1 MTEQHLPELELSL
14 RQLCRDPG
22 QTDALAALVAAVR
35 PSDRQPPQHATV
47 NLQALSF
54 LLEHHPDY
62 RQALRQ
68 ALCTLLA
75 ETRQIPLYTEAGILA
90 NDGFGTTLIRRLG
103 ERALPMPYNP
113 DSLRDRFGRL
123 FNHKHDYIWLDSVPD
138 ATWHSLWKALAWN
151 EAPNHDSARNTR
163 LQLLESVQVLAA
175 RITAIGLE
183 PELVRVCP
191 EVERFASPFMHLNA
205 EVQRYVDVCH
215 QALVDGAAP
224 AEDEKQILVL
234 LEQCEAILGKVRKNA
249 ARYGISVSLTYHGLR
264 LGQSIARLRALLELL
279 SPEHNPAQRPELF
292 KLIVDFAQAENRKYS
307 LRDLFKSNTELLALQ
322 VTEHA
327 GRHGEHYIAEDR
339 RDWAK
344 MGKAAMG
351 AGLIVGFMALIKLM
365 LARGHLPLLLEGI
378 AFGLNYAIGFI
389 IVQIL
394 HFTIATKQPAMT
406 AARLA
411 AALHEKNGRK
421 KQLDDLADLI
431 VKVARTQ
438 FIAIVGN
445 VLLAIPTAALIALG
459 WHYLF
464 GAPVVDAAKA
474 QKLLHEID
482 PIHSLA
488 LPHAA
493 IAGVF
498 LFLSGLI
505 AGYYDN
511 KAIYRRIPERIAS
524 HALLRRALGENR
536 AWKLGHYV
544 EHNLGALAGNFYF
557 GMFLGLTGTVGTMLG
572 LPLDIRHI
580 TFSSANLA
588 FASVA
593 LDFQAPLSAV
603 LLGTAGVA
611 LIGLV
616 NLGVSFALA
625 LWVALRSRKL
635 SASMLLPLL
644 PILARRFLRQPQSF
658 FVPPRPAAVEAGGA
672 PLPSPGEPAPEVAK
686 TPD

>member
-1 MTEQHLPELELSL
+1 MTEHTVPDLESSL
-14 RQLCRDPG
+14 RRLCETPG
-22 QTDALAALVAAVR
+22 QTDALAALIAALR
-35 PSDRQPPQHATV
+35 PGDRQPHQQATV

-54 LLEHHPDY
+54 LLEHHPEF
-62 RQALRQ
+62 REALRQ

-75 ETRQIPLYTEAGILA
+75 ESRQIPLYTDAGILA
-90 NDGFGTTLIRRLG
+90 NDGFGTTLLHRLG

-113 DSLRDRFGRL
+113 DSLRDRFGLL
-123 FNHKHDYIWLDSVPD
+123 FSDKQDYLWLEAVPD
-138 ATWHSLWKALAWN
+138 ATWHALWRAMAWQ
-151 EAPNHDSARNTR
+151 EAPRQDSARQTR
-163 LQLLESVQVLAA
+163 LQLLESVQVLSA

-191 EVERFASPFMHLNA
+191 EVERFASPFMHLSA
-205 EVQRYVDVCH
+205 EVQRYADGYR
-215 QALVDGAAP
+215 QALIDGVEP
-224 AEDEKQILVL
+224 PEDEKQVLVL
-234 LEQCEAILGKVRKNA
+234 VEQCEAILGKVRKNA
-249 ARYGISVSLTYHGLR
+249 ARYGISVNLTYHGLR
-264 LGQSIARLRALLELL
+264 LAQSIARLRALLELL
-279 SPEHNPAQRPELF
+279 SPEHDPAERPQLF
-292 KLIVDFAQAENRKYS
+292 RLLVDFARAENRKYS

-339 RDWAK
+339 REWSK
-344 MGKAAMG
+344 MGKSAMG
-351 AGLIVGFMALIKLM
+351 AGFIVGFMALIKLM
-365 LARGHLPLLLEGI
+365 LARGHLPLLWEGI

-394 HFTIATKQPAMT
+394 HYTIATKQPAMT

-411 AALHEKNGRK
+411 AVLQAQYGRK
-421 KQLDDLADLI
+421 QQLEELAELI
-431 VKVARTQ
+431 VKVVRTQ
-438 FIAIVGN
+438 FVAIMGN
-445 VLLAIPTAALIALG
+445 VLLAIPTAALIALAWG
-459 WHYLF
+459 ALF

-474 QKLLHEID
+474 HKLLHEID

-511 KAIYRRIPERIAS
+511 KAIYRRIPERIS
-524 HALLRRALGENR
+524 GHRLLKRVLGENR
-536 AWKLGHYV
+536 AWRLGNYI

-557 GMFLGLTGTVGTMLG
+557 GMFLGLTGTVGTILG

-593 LDFQAPLSAV
+593 LDFQVPLSVV
-603 LLGTAGVA
+603 LLGCAGVA
-611 LIGLV
+611 LIGVV
-616 NLGVSFALA
+616 NLGVSFFLA

-635 SASMLLPLL
+635 SGSLLLPLI
-644 PILARRFLRQPQSF
+644 PMLAKRFLRRPLGF
-658 FVPPRPAAVEAGGA
+658 FLPPP
-672 PLPSPGEPAPEVAK
+672 PEPATAGDAPPADE
-686 TPD
+686 TRS

>member
-1 MTEQHLPELELSL
+1 MTEHTVPDLESSL
-14 RQLCRDPG
+14 RRLCETPG
-22 QTDALAALVAAVR
+22 QTDVLAALIAALR
-35 PSDRQPPQHATV
+35 PGDRQPHQQATV

-54 LLEHHPDY
+54 LLEHHPEF
-62 RQALRQ
+62 REALRQ

-75 ETRQIPLYTEAGILA
+75 ESRQIPLYTDAGILA
-90 NDGFGTTLIRRLG
+90 NDGFGTTLLHRLG

-113 DSLRDRFGRL
+113 DSLRDRFGLL
-123 FNHKHDYIWLDSVPD
+123 FSDKQDYLWLEAVPD
-138 ATWHSLWKALAWN
+138 ATWHALWRAMAWQ
-151 EAPNHDSARNTR
+151 EAPRQDSARQTR
-163 LQLLESVQVLAA
+163 LQLLESVQVLSA

-191 EVERFASPFMHLNA
+191 EVERFASPFMHLSA
-205 EVQRYVDVCH
+205 EVQRYADGYR
-215 QALVDGAAP
+215 QALIDGVEP
-224 AEDEKQILVL
+224 PEDEKQVLVL
-234 LEQCEAILGKVRKNA
+234 VEQCEAILGKVRKNA
-249 ARYGISVSLTYHGLR
+249 ARYGISVNLTYHGLR
-264 LGQSIARLRALLELL
+264 LAQSIARLRALLELL
-279 SPEHNPAQRPELF
+279 SPEHDPAERPQLF
-292 KLIVDFAQAENRKYS
+292 RLLVDFARAENRKYS

-339 RDWAK
+339 REWSK

-351 AGLIVGFMALIKLM
+351 AGFIVGFMALIKLM
-365 LARGHLPLLLEGI
+365 LARGHLPLLWEGI

-394 HFTIATKQPAMT
+394 HYTIATKQPAMT

-411 AALHEKNGRK
+411 AVLQAQYGRK
-421 KQLDDLADLI
+421 QQLEELAELI
-431 VKVARTQ
+431 VKVVRTQ
-438 FIAIVGN
+438 FVAIMGN
-445 VLLAIPTAALIALG
+445 VLLAIPTAALIALAWG
-459 WHYLF
+459 ALF

-474 QKLLHEID
+474 HKLLHEID

-511 KAIYRRIPERIAS
+511 KAIYRRIPERIS
-524 HALLRRALGENR
+524 GHRLLKRVLGENR
-536 AWKLGHYV
+536 AWRLGNYI

-557 GMFLGLTGTVGTMLG
+557 GMFLGLTGTVGTILG

-593 LDFQAPLSAV
+593 LDFQVPLSVV
-603 LLGTAGVA
+603 LLGCAGVA
-611 LIGLV
+611 LIGVV
-616 NLGVSFALA
+616 NLGVSFFLA

-635 SASMLLPLL
+635 SGSLLLPLI
-644 PILARRFLRQPQSF
+644 PMLAKRFLRRPLGF
-658 FVPPRPAAVEAGGA
+658 FLPPP
-672 PLPSPGEPAPEVAK
+672 PEPATAVDAPPADE
-686 TPD
+686 TRN

>member
-1 MTEQHLPELELSL
+1 MCET
-14 RQLCRDPG
+14 PG
-22 QTDALAALVAAVR
+22 QTDALAALIAALR
-35 PSDRQPPQHATV
+35 PGDRQPHQQATV

-54 LLEHHPDY
+54 LLEHHPEF
-62 RQALRQ
+62 REALRQ

-75 ETRQIPLYTEAGILA
+75 ESRQIPLYTDAGILA
-90 NDGFGTTLIRRLG
+90 NDGFGTTLLHRLG

-113 DSLRDRFGRL
+113 DSLRDRFGLL
-123 FNHKHDYIWLDSVPD
+123 FSDKQDYLWLEAVPD
-138 ATWHSLWKALAWN
+138 ATWHALWRAMAWQ
-151 EAPNHDSARNTR
+151 EAPRQDSARQTR
-163 LQLLESVQVLAA
+163 LQLLESVQVLSA

-191 EVERFASPFMHLNA
+191 EVERFASPFMHLSA
-205 EVQRYVDVCH
+205 EVQRYADGYR
-215 QALVDGAAP
+215 QALIDGVEP
-224 AEDEKQILVL
+224 PEDEKQVLVL
-234 LEQCEAILGKVRKNA
+234 VEQCEAILGKVRKNA
-249 ARYGISVSLTYHGLR
+249 ARYGISVNLTYHGLR
-264 LGQSIARLRALLELL
+264 LAQSIARLRALLELL
-279 SPEHNPAQRPELF
+279 SPEHDPAERPQLF
-292 KLIVDFAQAENRKYS
+292 RLLVDFARAENRKYS

-339 RDWAK
+339 REWSK

-351 AGLIVGFMALIKLM
+351 AGFIVGFMALIKLM
-365 LARGHLPLLLEGI
+365 LARGHLPLLWEGI

-394 HFTIATKQPAMT
+394 HYTIATKQPAMT

-411 AALHEKNGRK
+411 AVLQAQYGRK
-421 KQLDDLADLI
+421 QQLEELAELI
-431 VKVARTQ
+431 VKVVRTQ
-438 FIAIVGN
+438 FVAIMGN
-445 VLLAIPTAALIALG
+445 VLLAIPTAALIALAWG
-459 WHYLF
+459 ALF

-474 QKLLHEID
+474 HKLLHEID

-511 KAIYRRIPERIAS
+511 KAIYRRIPERIS
-524 HALLRRALGENR
+524 GHRLLKRVLGENR
-536 AWKLGHYV
+536 AWRLGNYI

-557 GMFLGLTGTVGTMLG
+557 GMFLGLTGTVGTILG

-593 LDFQAPLSAV
+593 LDFQVPLSVV
-603 LLGTAGVA
+603 LLGCAGVG
-611 LIGLV
+611 LIGVV
-616 NLGVSFALA
+616 NLGVSFFLA

-635 SASMLLPLL
+635 SGSLLLPLI
-644 PILARRFLRQPQSF
+644 PMLAKRFLRRPLGF
-658 FVPPRPAAVEAGGA
+658 FLPPP
-672 PLPSPGEPAPEVAK
+672 PEPATAGDAPPADE
-686 TPD
+686 TRS

>member
-1 MTEQHLPELELSL
+1 MTEHIAPDLESAL
-14 RQLCRDPG
+14 RRLCREPG
-22 QTDALAALVAAVR
+22 QTEALAGLIAALR
-35 PSDRQPPQHATV
+35 PDKRQAPQQATIS
-47 NLQALSF
+47 LQALSF
-54 LLEHHPDY
+54 LLEHHADY

-68 ALCTLLA
+68 SLSTLLA
-75 ETRQIPLYTEAGILA
+75 ESRQIPLYTEAGILA
-90 NDGFGTTLIRRLG
+90 NDGFGSTLLHRLG
-103 ERALPMPYNP
+103 ERMLPMPYNP
-113 DSLRDRFGRL
+113 DSLRDRFGLL
-123 FNHKHDYIWLDSVPD
+123 FNRQDDYQWLGAVPD
-138 ATWHSLWKALAWN
+138 ATWHALWRAMAWH
-151 EAPNHDSARNTR
+151 ETPRQDSERQTR
-163 LQLLESVQVLAA
+163 LQLLESVQVLSA

-205 EVQRYVDVCH
+205 EVQRYVDSYR
-215 QALVDGAAP
+215 QALVDGVP
-224 AEDEKQILVL
+224 PPEDEKQVLVL
-234 LEQCEAILGKVRKNA
+234 LEQCEAILGRVRKNA
-249 ARYGISVSLTYHGLR
+249 ARYGISVNLTYHSLR
-264 LGQSIARLRALLELL
+264 LAQSIARLRALLELL
-279 SPEHNPAQRPELF
+279 SPEHDPAQRPQLF
-292 KLIVDFAQAENRKYS
+292 RLLVDFARAENRKYS
-307 LRDLFKSNTELLALQ
+307 VRDLFKSNTELLALQ

-339 RDWAK
+339 RDWSK

-351 AGLIVGFMALIKLM
+351 AGFIVGFMALIKLM
-365 LARGHLPLLLEGI
+365 LARGHLPLLWEGI
-378 AFGLNYAIGFI
+378 GFGLNYAIGFI

-411 AALHEKNGRK
+411 AVLHEQHGRK
-421 KQLDDLADLI
+421 KQLEQLAELI
-431 VKVARTQ
+431 VKVVRTQ
-438 FIAIVGN
+438 FVAIMGN

-459 WHYLF
+459 WNALF

-493 IAGVF
+493 IAGIF

-511 KAIYRRIPERIAS
+511 KAIYRRIPERIAG
-524 HALLRRALGENR
+524 HRLLRKVLGENR
-536 AWKLGHYV
+536 AWRLGHYI

-557 GMFLGLTGTVGTMLG
+557 GMFLGLTGTVGTILG

-588 FASVA
+588 FATVA
-593 LDFQAPLSAV
+593 LDFQVPLTVV
-603 LLGTAGVA
+603 LLGIAGVA
-611 LIGLV
+611 LIGVV
-616 NLGVSFALA
+616 NLAVSFFLA

-635 SASMLLPLL
+635 SGSLLLPLI
-644 PILARRFLRQPQSF
+644 PMLAKSFLRQPLRF
-658 FVPPRPAAVEAGGA
+658 FIPPASTAPAAEAETA
-672 PLPSPGEPAPEVAK
+672 PADTTK
-686 TPD
+686 N

>member
-1 MTEQHLPELELSL
+1 MESSL
-14 RQLCRDPG
+14 RRLCETPG
-22 QTDALAALVAAVR
+22 QTDALAALIAALR
-35 PSDRQPPQHATV
+35 PGDRQPHQQATV

-54 LLEHHPDY
+54 LLEHHPEF
-62 RQALRQ
+62 REALRQ

-75 ETRQIPLYTEAGILA
+75 ESRQIPLYTDAGILA
-90 NDGFGTTLIRRLG
+90 NDGFGTTLLHRLG

-113 DSLRDRFGRL
+113 DSLRDRFGLL
-123 FNHKHDYIWLDSVPD
+123 FSDKQDYLWLEAVPD
-138 ATWHSLWKALAWN
+138 ATWHALWRAMAWQ
-151 EAPNHDSARNTR
+151 EAPRQDSARQTR
-163 LQLLESVQVLAA
+163 LQLLESVQVLSA

-191 EVERFASPFMHLNA
+191 EVERFASPFMHLSA
-205 EVQRYVDVCH
+205 EVQRYADGYR
-215 QALVDGAAP
+215 QALIDGVEP
-224 AEDEKQILVL
+224 PEDEKQVLVL
-234 LEQCEAILGKVRKNA
+234 VEQCEAILGKVRKNA
-249 ARYGISVSLTYHGLR
+249 ARYGISVNLTYHGLR
-264 LGQSIARLRALLELL
+264 LAQSIARLRALLELL
-279 SPEHNPAQRPELF
+279 SPEHDPAERPQLF
-292 KLIVDFAQAENRKYS
+292 RLLVDFARAENRKYS

-339 RDWAK
+339 REWSK

-351 AGLIVGFMALIKLM
+351 AGFIVGFMALIKLM
-365 LARGHLPLLLEGI
+365 LARGHLPLLWEGI

-394 HFTIATKQPAMT
+394 HYTIATKQPAMT

-411 AALHEKNGRK
+411 AVLQAQYGRK
-421 KQLDDLADLI
+421 RQLEELAELI
-431 VKVARTQ
+431 VKVVRTQ
-438 FIAIVGN
+438 FVAIMGN
-445 VLLAIPTAALIALG
+445 VLLAIPTAALIALAWG
-459 WHYLF
+459 ALF

-474 QKLLHEID
+474 HKLLHEID

-511 KAIYRRIPERIAS
+511 KAIYRRIPERIS
-524 HALLRRALGENR
+524 GHRLLKRVLGENR
-536 AWKLGHYV
+536 AWRLGNYI

-557 GMFLGLTGTVGTMLG
+557 GMFLGLTGTVGTILG

-593 LDFQAPLSAV
+593 LDFQVPLSVV
-603 LLGTAGVA
+603 LLGCAGVA
-611 LIGLV
+611 LIGVV
-616 NLGVSFALA
+616 NLGVSFFLA

-635 SASMLLPLL
+635 SGSLLLPLI
-644 PILARRFLRQPQSF
+644 PMLAKRFLRRPLGF
-658 FVPPRPAAVEAGGA
+658 FLPPP
-672 PLPSPGEPAPEVAK
+672 PEPATAGDAPPADE
-686 TPD
+686 TRS

>member
-1 MTEQHLPELELSL
+1 MESSL
-14 RQLCRDPG
+14 RQLCQEPG
-22 QTDALAALVAAVR
+22 KTETLALLVAALR
-35 PSDRQPPQHATV
+35 PGDGQPALQSTV

-54 LLEHHPDY
+54 LLEHHPEY

-75 ETRQIPLYTEAGILA
+75 ESRQIPLYTEAGILA
-90 NDGFGTTLIRRLG
+90 NDGFGTTLLRRLG

-113 DSLRDRFGRL
+113 DSLRDRFGLL
-123 FNHKHDYIWLDSVPD
+123 FNHKHDYQWLAAIPD
-138 ATWHSLWKALAWN
+138 ATWHGLWRAMAWP
-151 EAPNHDSARNTR
+151 EGPQQDSERQTR
-163 LQLLESVQVLAA
+163 LQLLESVQVLSA

-191 EVERFASPFMHLNA
+191 EVERFASPFMHLSA
-205 EVQRYVDVCH
+205 EVQRYVDSYR
-215 QALVDGAAP
+215 QALTDASTP
-224 AEDEKQILVL
+224 PEDEKQVLVL

-264 LGQSIARLRALLELL
+264 LAQSIERLRALLELL
-279 SPEHNPAQRPELF
+279 SPEHDPAGQPQLF
-292 KLIVDFAQAENRKYS
+292 RLLVDFARAENRKYS

-339 RDWAK
+339 RDWSQ
-344 MGKAAMG
+344 MGRAAMG

-365 LARGHLPLLLEGI
+365 LARGHLPLLWEGI

-411 AALHEKNGRK
+411 AVLHEQHGRK
-421 KQLDDLADLI
+421 KQLEQLADLI
-431 VKVARTQ
+431 VKVVRTQ
-438 FIAIVGN
+438 FVAILGN
-445 VLLAIPTAALIALG
+445 VLLAIPTAGLIAFA
-459 WHYLF
+459 WHGLF
-464 GAPVVDAAKA
+464 GSPVVDAAKA

-493 IAGVF
+493 IAGIF

-511 KAIYRRIPERIAS
+511 KAVYRRIPERIAN
-524 HALLRRALGENR
+524 HRLLRKLLGENR
-536 AWKLGHYV
+536 AWRLGNYV

-557 GMFLGLTGTVGTMLG
+557 GMFLGLTGTVGTILG

-593 LDFQAPLSAV
+593 LDFQLPMGTV
-603 LLGTAGVA
+603 LLACAGVA
-611 LIGLV
+611 LVGVV
-616 NLGVSFALA
+616 NLGVSFFMA

-635 SASMLLPLL
+635 SGSLLLPLI
-644 PILARRFLRQPQSF
+644 PILAKRFIRHPLGF
-658 FVPPRPAAVEAGGA
+658 FLPPPPPAAQTEIETA
-672 PLPSPGEPAPEVAK
+672 PPVDGPRG
-686 TPD
+686 

>member
-1 MTEQHLPELELSL
+1 MTEHTVPDLESSL
-14 RQLCRDPG
+14 RRLCETPG
-22 QTDALAALVAAVR
+22 QTDALAARIAALR
-35 PSDRQPPQHATV
+35 PGDRQPHQQATV

-54 LLEHHPDY
+54 LLEHHPEF
-62 RQALRQ
+62 REALRQ

-75 ETRQIPLYTEAGILA
+75 ESRQIPLYTDAGILA
-90 NDGFGTTLIRRLG
+90 NDGFGTTLLHRLG

-113 DSLRDRFGRL
+113 DSLRDRFGLL
-123 FNHKHDYIWLDSVPD
+123 FSDKQDYLWLEAVPD
-138 ATWHSLWKALAWN
+138 ATWHALWRAMAWQ
-151 EAPNHDSARNTR
+151 EAPRQDSARQTR
-163 LQLLESVQVLAA
+163 LQLLESVQVLSA

-191 EVERFASPFMHLNA
+191 EVERFASPFMHLSA
-205 EVQRYVDVCH
+205 EVQRYADGYR
-215 QALVDGAAP
+215 QALIDGVEP
-224 AEDEKQILVL
+224 PEDEKQVLVL
-234 LEQCEAILGKVRKNA
+234 VEQCEAILGKVRKNA
-249 ARYGISVSLTYHGLR
+249 ARYGISVNLTYHGLR
-264 LGQSIARLRALLELL
+264 LAQSIARLRALLELL
-279 SPEHNPAQRPELF
+279 SPEHDPAERPQLF
-292 KLIVDFAQAENRKYS
+292 RLLVDFARAENRKYS

-339 RDWAK
+339 REWSK

-351 AGLIVGFMALIKLM
+351 AGFIVGFMALIKLM
-365 LARGHLPLLLEGI
+365 LARGHLPLLWEGI

-394 HFTIATKQPAMT
+394 HYTIATKQPAMT

-411 AALHEKNGRK
+411 AVLQAQYGRK
-421 KQLDDLADLI
+421 QQLEELAELI
-431 VKVARTQ
+431 VKVVRTQ
-438 FIAIVGN
+438 FVAIMGN
-445 VLLAIPTAALIALG
+445 VLLAIPTAALIALAWG
-459 WHYLF
+459 ALF

-474 QKLLHEID
+474 HKLLHEID

-511 KAIYRRIPERIAS
+511 KAIYRRIPERIS
-524 HALLRRALGENR
+524 GHRLLKRVLGENR
-536 AWKLGHYV
+536 AWRLGNYI

-557 GMFLGLTGTVGTMLG
+557 GMFLGLTGTVGTILG

-593 LDFQAPLSAV
+593 LDFQVPLSVV
-603 LLGTAGVA
+603 LLGCAGVA
-611 LIGLV
+611 LIGVV
-616 NLGVSFALA
+616 NLGVSFFLA

-635 SASMLLPLL
+635 SGSLLLPLI
-644 PILARRFLRQPQSF
+644 PMLAKRFLRRPLGF
-658 FVPPRPAAVEAGGA
+658 FLPPP
-672 PLPSPGEPAPEVAK
+672 PEPATAGDAPPADE
-686 TPD
+686 TRS

>member
-1 MTEQHLPELELSL
+1 MTEHTVPDLESSL
-14 RQLCRDPG
+14 RRLCETPG
-22 QTDALAALVAAVR
+22 QTDALAALIAALR
-35 PSDRQPPQHATV
+35 PGDRQPHQQATV

-54 LLEHHPDY
+54 LLEHHPEF
-62 RQALRQ
+62 REALRQ

-75 ETRQIPLYTEAGILA
+75 ESRQIPLYTDAGILA
-90 NDGFGTTLIRRLG
+90 NDGFGTTLLHRLG

-113 DSLRDRFGRL
+113 DSLRDRFGLL
-123 FNHKHDYIWLDSVPD
+123 FSDKQDYLWLEAVPD
-138 ATWHSLWKALAWN
+138 ATWHALWRAMAWQ
-151 EAPNHDSARNTR
+151 EAPRQDSARQTR
-163 LQLLESVQVLAA
+163 LQLLESVQVLSA

-191 EVERFASPFMHLNA
+191 EVERFASPFMHLSA
-205 EVQRYVDVCH
+205 EVQRYADGYR
-215 QALVDGAAP
+215 QALIDGVEP
-224 AEDEKQILVL
+224 PEDEKQVLVL
-234 LEQCEAILGKVRKNA
+234 VEQCEAILGKVRKNA
-249 ARYGISVSLTYHGLR
+249 ARYGISVNLTYHGLR
-264 LGQSIARLRALLELL
+264 LAQSIARLRALLELL
-279 SPEHNPAQRPELF
+279 SPEHDPAERPQLF
-292 KLIVDFAQAENRKYS
+292 RLLVDFARAENRKYS

-339 RDWAK
+339 REWSK

-351 AGLIVGFMALIKLM
+351 AGFIVGFMALIKLM
-365 LARGHLPLLLEGI
+365 LARGHLPLLWEGI

-394 HFTIATKQPAMT
+394 HYTIATKQPAMT

-411 AALHEKNGRK
+411 AVLQAQYGRK
-421 KQLDDLADLI
+421 QQLEELAELI
-431 VKVARTQ
+431 VKVVRTQ
-438 FIAIVGN
+438 FVAIMGN
-445 VLLAIPTAALIALG
+445 VLLAIPTAALIALAWG
-459 WHYLF
+459 ALF

-474 QKLLHEID
+474 HKLLHEID

-511 KAIYRRIPERIAS
+511 KAIYRRIPERIS
-524 HALLRRALGENR
+524 GHRLLKRVLGENR
-536 AWKLGHYV
+536 AWRLGNYI

-557 GMFLGLTGTVGTMLG
+557 GMFLGLTGTVGTILG

-593 LDFQAPLSAV
+593 LDFQVPLSVV
-603 LLGTAGVA
+603 LLGCAGVG
-611 LIGLV
+611 LIGVV
-616 NLGVSFALA
+616 NLGVSFFLA

-635 SASMLLPLL
+635 SGSLLLPLI
-644 PILARRFLRQPQSF
+644 PMLAKRFLRRPLGF
-658 FVPPRPAAVEAGGA
+658 FLPPP
-672 PLPSPGEPAPEVAK
+672 PEPATAGDAPPADE
-686 TPD
+686 TRS

>member
-1 MTEQHLPELELSL
+1 MTEHTAPDLESSL
-14 RQLCRDPG
+14 RRLCQEPG
-22 QTDALAALVAAVR
+22 KTETLALLVAALR
-35 PSDRQPPQHATV
+35 PGNGQAPQQSTV

-54 LLEHHPDY
+54 LLEHQADY
-62 RQALRQ
+62 RQALRL

-90 NDGFGTTLIRRLG
+90 NDGFGTTLLHRLG
-103 ERALPMPYNP
+103 ERALPMPHNP
-113 DSLRDRFGRL
+113 DSLRDRFGLL
-123 FNHKHDYIWLDSVPD
+123 FSHKHDYLWLEAVPD
-138 ATWHSLWKALAWN
+138 ATWHALWRALAWD
-151 EAPNHDSARNTR
+151 EAPRQDSERQTR
-163 LQLLESVQVLAA
+163 LQLLESVQVLSA

-205 EVQRYVDVCH
+205 EVQRYVDGYH
-215 QALVDGAAP
+215 QALVDGTP
-224 AEDEKQILVL
+224 PPEDEKQVLVL

-264 LGQSIARLRALLELL
+264 LAQSIARLRALLELL
-279 SPEHNPAQRPELF
+279 SPEHDPAEKPQLF
-292 KLIVDFAQAENRKYS
+292 RLLVDFARAENRKYS

-351 AGLIVGFMALIKLM
+351 AGFIVGFMALIKLM
-365 LARGHLPLLLEGI
+365 LARGHLPLLWEGI

-394 HFTIATKQPAMT
+394 HLTIATKQPAMT

-411 AALHEKNGRK
+411 AALHEQNGRK
-421 KQLDDLADLI
+421 KQLEVLADLI
-431 VKVARTQ
+431 TKVVRTQ
-438 FIAIVGN
+438 FVAIMGN

-459 WHYLF
+459 WSALF

-482 PIHSLA
+482 PLHSLA

-493 IAGVF
+493 IAGIF

-511 KAIYRRIPERIAS
+511 KAIYRRIPERVAS
-524 HALLRRALGENR
+524 HRLLKRLLGENR
-536 AWKLGHYV
+536 AWRLGHYI

-557 GMFLGLTGTVGTMLG
+557 GMFLGLTGTIGTILG

-588 FASVA
+588 LRQRGAG
-593 LDFQAPLSAV
+593 LPGAV
-603 LLGTAGVA
+603 VRGAAGLRRRRPDRHDQPCGQLLHGAVGGA
-611 LIGLV
+611 
-616 NLGVSFALA
+616 ALA
-625 LWVALRSRKL
+625 QAVRHHATAAGADAGQALP
-635 SASMLLPLL
+635 AAAAGLLP
-644 PILARRFLRQPQSF
+644 A
-658 FVPPRPAAVEAGGA
+658 AAVCAAGGNGNRSSA
-672 PLPSPGEPAPEVAK
+672 
-686 TPD
+686 

>member
-1 MTEQHLPELELSL
+1 MTEHTVPDLESSL
-14 RQLCRDPG
+14 RRLCETPG
-22 QTDALAALVAAVR
+22 QTDALAALIAALR
-35 PSDRQPPQHATV
+35 PGDRQPHQQATV

-54 LLEHHPDY
+54 LLEHHPEF
-62 RQALRQ
+62 REALRQ

-75 ETRQIPLYTEAGILA
+75 ESRQIPLYTDAGILA
-90 NDGFGTTLIRRLG
+90 NDGFGTTLLHRLG

-113 DSLRDRFGRL
+113 DSLRDRFGLL
-123 FNHKHDYIWLDSVPD
+123 FSDKQDYLWLEAVPD
-138 ATWHSLWKALAWN
+138 ATWHALWRAMAWQ
-151 EAPNHDSARNTR
+151 EAPRQDSARQTR
-163 LQLLESVQVLAA
+163 LQLLESVQVLSA

-191 EVERFASPFMHLNA
+191 EVERFASPFMHLSA
-205 EVQRYVDVCH
+205 EVQRYADGYR
-215 QALVDGAAP
+215 QALIDGVEP
-224 AEDEKQILVL
+224 PEDEKQVLVL
-234 LEQCEAILGKVRKNA
+234 VEQCEAILGKVRKNA
-249 ARYGISVSLTYHGLR
+249 ARYGISVNLTYHGLR
-264 LGQSIARLRALLELL
+264 LAQSIARLRALLELL
-279 SPEHNPAQRPELF
+279 SPEHDPAERPQLF
-292 KLIVDFAQAENRKYS
+292 RLLVDFARAENRKYS

-339 RDWAK
+339 REWSK

-351 AGLIVGFMALIKLM
+351 AGFIVGFMALIKLM
-365 LARGHLPLLLEGI
+365 LARGHLPLLWEGI

-394 HFTIATKQPAMT
+394 HYTIATKQPAMT

-411 AALHEKNGRK
+411 AVLQAQYGRK
-421 KQLDDLADLI
+421 RQLEELAELI
-431 VKVARTQ
+431 VKVVRTQ
-438 FIAIVGN
+438 FVAIMGN
-445 VLLAIPTAALIALG
+445 VLLAIPTAALIALAWG
-459 WHYLF
+459 ALF

-474 QKLLHEID
+474 HKLLHEID

-511 KAIYRRIPERIAS
+511 KAIYRRIPERIS
-524 HALLRRALGENR
+524 GHRLLKRVLGENR
-536 AWKLGHYV
+536 AWRLGNYI

-557 GMFLGLTGTVGTMLG
+557 GMFLGLTGTVGTILG

-593 LDFQAPLSAV
+593 LDFQVPLSVV
-603 LLGTAGVA
+603 LLGCAGVA
-611 LIGLV
+611 LIGVV
-616 NLGVSFALA
+616 NLGVSFFLA

-635 SASMLLPLL
+635 SGSLLLPLI
-644 PILARRFLRQPQSF
+644 PMLAKRFLRRPLGF
-658 FVPPRPAAVEAGGA
+658 FLPPP
-672 PLPSPGEPAPEVAK
+672 PEPATAGDAPPADE
-686 TPD
+686 TRS

>member
-1 MTEQHLPELELSL
+1 MESSL
-14 RQLCRDPG
+14 RRLCETPG
-22 QTDALAALVAAVR
+22 QTDALAALIAALR
-35 PSDRQPPQHATV
+35 PGDRQPHQQATV

-54 LLEHHPDY
+54 LLEHHPEF
-62 RQALRQ
+62 REALRQ

-75 ETRQIPLYTEAGILA
+75 ESRQIPLYTDAGILA
-90 NDGFGTTLIRRLG
+90 NDGFGTTLLHRLG

-113 DSLRDRFGRL
+113 DSLRDRFGLL
-123 FNHKHDYIWLDSVPD
+123 FSDKQDYLWLEAVPD
-138 ATWHSLWKALAWN
+138 ATWHALWRAMAWQ
-151 EAPNHDSARNTR
+151 EAPRQDSARQTR
-163 LQLLESVQVLAA
+163 LQLLESVQVLSA

-191 EVERFASPFMHLNA
+191 EVERFASPFMHLSA
-205 EVQRYVDVCH
+205 EVQRYADGYR
-215 QALVDGAAP
+215 QALIDGVEP
-224 AEDEKQILVL
+224 PEDEKQVLVL
-234 LEQCEAILGKVRKNA
+234 VEQCEAILGKVRKNA
-249 ARYGISVSLTYHGLR
+249 ARYGISVNLTYHGLR
-264 LGQSIARLRALLELL
+264 LAQSIARLRALLELL
-279 SPEHNPAQRPELF
+279 SPEHDPAERPQLF
-292 KLIVDFAQAENRKYS
+292 RLLVDFARAENRKYS

-339 RDWAK
+339 REWSK

-351 AGLIVGFMALIKLM
+351 AGFIVGFMALIKLM
-365 LARGHLPLLLEGI
+365 LARGHLPLLWEGI

-394 HFTIATKQPAMT
+394 HYTIATKQPAMT

-411 AALHEKNGRK
+411 AVLQAQYGRK
-421 KQLDDLADLI
+421 QQLEELAELI
-431 VKVARTQ
+431 VKVVRTQ
-438 FIAIVGN
+438 FVAIMGN
-445 VLLAIPTAALIALG
+445 VLLAIPTAALIALAWG
-459 WHYLF
+459 ALF

-474 QKLLHEID
+474 HKLLHEID

-511 KAIYRRIPERIAS
+511 KAIYRRIPERIS
-524 HALLRRALGENR
+524 GHRLLKRVLGENR
-536 AWKLGHYV
+536 AWRLGNYI

-557 GMFLGLTGTVGTMLG
+557 GMFLGLTGTVGTILG

-593 LDFQAPLSAV
+593 LDFQVPLSVV
-603 LLGTAGVA
+603 LLGCAGVA
-611 LIGLV
+611 LIGVV
-616 NLGVSFALA
+616 NLGVSFFLA

-635 SASMLLPLL
+635 SGSLLLPLI
-644 PILARRFLRQPQSF
+644 PMLAKRFLRRPLGF
-658 FVPPRPAAVEAGGA
+658 FLPPP
-672 PLPSPGEPAPEVAK
+672 PEPATAGDAPPADE
-686 TPD
+686 TRS

>member
-1 MTEQHLPELELSL
+1 MTEHTPDLESSL
-14 RQLCRDPG
+14 RRLCDAPG
-22 QTDALAALVAAVR
+22 QTEALATLIAALR
-35 PSDRQPPQHATV
+35 PGERQPPQQATV

-54 LLEHHPDY
+54 LLEHHPEF
-62 RQALRQ
+62 RQALRE

-75 ETRQIPLYTEAGILA
+75 ESRQIPLYTDAGILA
-90 NDGFGTTLIRRLG
+90 NDGFGTTLLRRLG

-113 DSLRDRFGRL
+113 DSLRDRFGLL
-123 FNHKHDYIWLDSVPD
+123 FSDKGDYLWLETVPD
-138 ATWHSLWKALAWN
+138 ATWHALWRAIAWQ
-151 EAPNHDSARNTR
+151 EAPRQDSERQTR
-163 LQLLESVQVLAA
+163 LQLLESVQVLSA

-205 EVQRYVDVCH
+205 EVQRYVDSYR
-215 QALVDGAAP
+215 QALVDGVAP
-224 AEDEKQILVL
+224 PEDEKQVLVL
-234 LEQCEAILGKVRKNA
+234 LEQCEAILSKVRKNA

-264 LGQSIARLRALLELL
+264 LAQSIARLRALLELL
-279 SPEHNPAQRPELF
+279 SPDHNPAERPQLF
-292 KLIVDFAQAENRKYS
+292 HLLLDFARAENRKYS
-307 LRDLFKSNTELLALQ
+307 VRDLFKSNTELLALQ

-339 RDWAK
+339 RDWSK

-365 LARGHLPLLLEGI
+365 LARGHLPLLWEGI

-394 HFTIATKQPAMT
+394 HYTIATKQPAMT
-406 AARLA
+406 AARIA
-411 AALHEKNGRK
+411 AVLQAQYGRK
-421 KQLDDLADLI
+421 KQLEELAELI
-431 VKVARTQ
+431 VKVVRTQ
-438 FIAIVGN
+438 FVAIVGN
-445 VLLAIPTAALIALG
+445 VMLAIPTAALIALG
-459 WHYLF
+459 WHALF

-482 PIHSLA
+482 PVSSLA

-511 KAIYRRIPERIAS
+511 KAIYRRIPERIAGHS
-524 HALLRRALGENR
+524 LLKRVLGENR
-536 AWKLGHYV
+536 SWRLGQYI

-557 GMFLGLTGTVGTMLG
+557 GMFLGLTGTVGTILG

-593 LDFQAPLSAV
+593 LDFQVPLST
-603 LLGTAGVA
+603 LLLACAGVA
-611 LIGLV
+611 LIGVV
-616 NLGVSFALA
+616 NLAVSFFLA

-635 SASMLLPLL
+635 SGSMLLPLI
-644 PILARRFLRQPQSF
+644 PMLAKRFLRQPLGF
-658 FVPPRPAAVEAGGA
+658 FLPPAPAAAADA
-672 PLPSPGEPAPEVAK
+672 PPMDETRG
-686 TPD
+686 

>member
-1 MTEQHLPELELSL
+1 MTEHTVPDLESSL
-14 RQLCRDPG
+14 RRLCETPG
-22 QTDALAALVAAVR
+22 QTDALAALIAALR
-35 PSDRQPPQHATV
+35 PGDRQPHQQATV

-54 LLEHHPDY
+54 LLEHHPEF
-62 RQALRQ
+62 REALRQ

-75 ETRQIPLYTEAGILA
+75 ESRQIPLYTDAGILA
-90 NDGFGTTLIRRLG
+90 NDGFGTTLLHRLG

-113 DSLRDRFGRL
+113 DSLRDRFGLL
-123 FNHKHDYIWLDSVPD
+123 FSDKQDYLWLEAVPD
-138 ATWHSLWKALAWN
+138 ATWHALWRAMAWQ
-151 EAPNHDSARNTR
+151 EAPRQDSARQTR
-163 LQLLESVQVLAA
+163 LQLLESVQVLSA

-191 EVERFASPFMHLNA
+191 EVERFASPFMHLSA
-205 EVQRYVDVCH
+205 EVQRYADGYR
-215 QALVDGAAP
+215 QALIDGVEP
-224 AEDEKQILVL
+224 PEDEKQVLVL
-234 LEQCEAILGKVRKNA
+234 VEQCEAILGKVRKNA
-249 ARYGISVSLTYHGLR
+249 ARYGISVNLTYHGLR
-264 LGQSIARLRALLELL
+264 LAQSIARLRALLELL
-279 SPEHNPAQRPELF
+279 SPEHDPAERPQLF
-292 KLIVDFAQAENRKYS
+292 RLLVDFARAENRKYS

-339 RDWAK
+339 REWSK

-351 AGLIVGFMALIKLM
+351 AGFIVGFMALIKLM
-365 LARGHLPLLLEGI
+365 LARGHLPLLWEGI

-394 HFTIATKQPAMT
+394 HYTIATKQPAMT

-411 AALHEKNGRK
+411 AVLQAQYGRK
-421 KQLDDLADLI
+421 QQLEELAELI
-431 VKVARTQ
+431 VKVVRTQ
-438 FIAIVGN
+438 FVAIMGN
-445 VLLAIPTAALIALG
+445 VLLAIPTAALIALAWG
-459 WHYLF
+459 ALF
-464 GAPVVDAAKA
+464 GAPVVDPAKA
-474 QKLLHEID
+474 HKLLHEID

-511 KAIYRRIPERIAS
+511 KAIYRRIPERIS
-524 HALLRRALGENR
+524 GHRLLKRVLGENR
-536 AWKLGHYV
+536 AWRLGNYI

-557 GMFLGLTGTVGTMLG
+557 GMFLGLTGTVGTILG

-593 LDFQAPLSAV
+593 LDFQVPLSVV
-603 LLGTAGVA
+603 LLGCAGVA
-611 LIGLV
+611 LIGVV
-616 NLGVSFALA
+616 NLGVSFFLA

-635 SASMLLPLL
+635 SGSLLLPLI
-644 PILARRFLRQPQSF
+644 PMLAKRFLRRPLGF
-658 FVPPRPAAVEAGGA
+658 FLPPP
-672 PLPSPGEPAPEVAK
+672 PEPATAGDAPPADE
-686 TPD
+686 TRS

>member
-1 MTEQHLPELELSL
+1 MESSL
-14 RQLCRDPG
+14 RRLCETPG
-22 QTDALAALVAAVR
+22 QTDVLAALIAALR
-35 PSDRQPPQHATV
+35 PGDRQPHQQATV

-54 LLEHHPDY
+54 LLEHHPEF
-62 RQALRQ
+62 REALRQ

-75 ETRQIPLYTEAGILA
+75 ESRQIPLYTDAGILA
-90 NDGFGTTLIRRLG
+90 NDGFGTTLLHRLG

-113 DSLRDRFGRL
+113 DSLRDRFGLL
-123 FNHKHDYIWLDSVPD
+123 FSDKQDYLWLEAVPD
-138 ATWHSLWKALAWN
+138 ATWHALWRAMAWQ
-151 EAPNHDSARNTR
+151 EAPRQDSARQTR
-163 LQLLESVQVLAA
+163 LQLLESVQVLSA

-191 EVERFASPFMHLNA
+191 EVERFASPFMHLSA
-205 EVQRYVDVCH
+205 EVQRYADGYR
-215 QALVDGAAP
+215 QALIDGVEP
-224 AEDEKQILVL
+224 PEDEKQVLVL
-234 LEQCEAILGKVRKNA
+234 VEQCEAILGKVRKNA
-249 ARYGISVSLTYHGLR
+249 ARYGISVNLTYHGLR
-264 LGQSIARLRALLELL
+264 LAQSIARLRALLELL
-279 SPEHNPAQRPELF
+279 SPEHDPAERPQLF
-292 KLIVDFAQAENRKYS
+292 RLLVDFARAENRKYS

-339 RDWAK
+339 REWSK

-351 AGLIVGFMALIKLM
+351 AGFIVGFMALIKLM
-365 LARGHLPLLLEGI
+365 LARGHLPLLWEGI

-394 HFTIATKQPAMT
+394 HYTIATKQPAMT

-411 AALHEKNGRK
+411 AVLQAQYGRK
-421 KQLDDLADLI
+421 QQLEELAELI
-431 VKVARTQ
+431 VKVVRTQ
-438 FIAIVGN
+438 FVAIMGN
-445 VLLAIPTAALIALG
+445 VLLAIPTAALIALAWG
-459 WHYLF
+459 ALF

-474 QKLLHEID
+474 HKLLHEID

-511 KAIYRRIPERIAS
+511 KAIYRRIPERIS
-524 HALLRRALGENR
+524 GHRLLKRVLGENR
-536 AWKLGHYV
+536 AWRLGNYI

-557 GMFLGLTGTVGTMLG
+557 GMFLGLTGTVGTILG

-593 LDFQAPLSAV
+593 LDFQVPLSVV
-603 LLGTAGVA
+603 LLGCAGVA
-611 LIGLV
+611 LIGVV
-616 NLGVSFALA
+616 NLGVSFFLA

-635 SASMLLPLL
+635 SGSLLLPLI
-644 PILARRFLRQPQSF
+644 PMLAKRFLRRPLGF
-658 FVPPRPAAVEAGGA
+658 FLPPP
-672 PLPSPGEPAPEVAK
+672 PEPATAVDAPPADE
-686 TPD
+686 TRN

>member
-1 MTEQHLPELELSL
+1 MYNFFLYPGYTPSL
-14 RQLCRDPG
+14 RRLCETPG
-22 QTDALAALVAAVR
+22 QTDALAALIAALR
-35 PSDRQPPQHATV
+35 PGDRQPHQQATV

-54 LLEHHPDY
+54 LLEHHPEF
-62 RQALRQ
+62 REALRQ

-75 ETRQIPLYTEAGILA
+75 ESRQIPLYTDAGILA
-90 NDGFGTTLIRRLG
+90 NDGFGTTLLHRLG

-113 DSLRDRFGRL
+113 DSLRDRFGLL
-123 FNHKHDYIWLDSVPD
+123 FSDKQDYLWLEAVPD
-138 ATWHSLWKALAWN
+138 ATWHALWRAMAWQ
-151 EAPNHDSARNTR
+151 EAPRQDSARQTR
-163 LQLLESVQVLAA
+163 LQLLESVQVLSA

-191 EVERFASPFMHLNA
+191 EVERFASPFMHLSA
-205 EVQRYVDVCH
+205 EVQRYADGYR
-215 QALVDGAAP
+215 QALIDGVEP
-224 AEDEKQILVL
+224 PEDEKQVLVL
-234 LEQCEAILGKVRKNA
+234 VEQCEAILGKVRKNA
-249 ARYGISVSLTYHGLR
+249 ARYGISVNLTYHGLR
-264 LGQSIARLRALLELL
+264 LAQSIARLRALLELL
-279 SPEHNPAQRPELF
+279 SPEHDPAERPQLF
-292 KLIVDFAQAENRKYS
+292 RLLVDFARAENRKYS

-339 RDWAK
+339 REWSK

-351 AGLIVGFMALIKLM
+351 AGFIVGFMALIKLM
-365 LARGHLPLLLEGI
+365 LARGHLPLLWEGI

-394 HFTIATKQPAMT
+394 HYTIATKQPAMT

-411 AALHEKNGRK
+411 AVLQAQYGRK
-421 KQLDDLADLI
+421 QQLEELAELI
-431 VKVARTQ
+431 VKVVRTQ
-438 FIAIVGN
+438 FVAIMGN
-445 VLLAIPTAALIALG
+445 VLLAIPTAALIALAWG
-459 WHYLF
+459 ALF

-474 QKLLHEID
+474 HKLLHEID

-511 KAIYRRIPERIAS
+511 KAIYRRIPERIS
-524 HALLRRALGENR
+524 GHRLLKRVLGENR
-536 AWKLGHYV
+536 AWRLGNYI

-557 GMFLGLTGTVGTMLG
+557 GMFLGLTGTVGTILG

-593 LDFQAPLSAV
+593 LDFQVPLSVV
-603 LLGTAGVA
+603 LLGCAGVA
-611 LIGLV
+611 LIGVV
-616 NLGVSFALA
+616 NLGVSFFLA

-635 SASMLLPLL
+635 SGSLLLPLI
-644 PILARRFLRQPQSF
+644 PMLAKRFLRRPLGF
-658 FVPPRPAAVEAGGA
+658 FLPPP
-672 PLPSPGEPAPEVAK
+672 PEPATAGDAPPADE
-686 TPD
+686 TRS

>member
-1 MTEQHLPELELSL
+1 MCET
-14 RQLCRDPG
+14 PG
-22 QTDALAALVAAVR
+22 QTDALAALIAALR
-35 PSDRQPPQHATV
+35 PGDRQPHQQATV

-54 LLEHHPDY
+54 LLEHHPEF
-62 RQALRQ
+62 REALRQ

-75 ETRQIPLYTEAGILA
+75 ESRQIPLYTDAGILA
-90 NDGFGTTLIRRLG
+90 NDGFGTTLLHRLG

-113 DSLRDRFGRL
+113 DSLRDRFGLL
-123 FNHKHDYIWLDSVPD
+123 FSDKQDYLWLEAVPD
-138 ATWHSLWKALAWN
+138 ATWHALWRAMAWQ
-151 EAPNHDSARNTR
+151 EAPRQDSARQTR
-163 LQLLESVQVLAA
+163 LQLLESVQVLSA

-191 EVERFASPFMHLNA
+191 EVERFASPFMHLSA
-205 EVQRYVDVCH
+205 EVQRYADGYR
-215 QALVDGAAP
+215 QALIDGVEP
-224 AEDEKQILVL
+224 PEDEKQVLVL
-234 LEQCEAILGKVRKNA
+234 VEQCEAILGKVRKNA
-249 ARYGISVSLTYHGLR
+249 ARYGISVNLTYHGLR
-264 LGQSIARLRALLELL
+264 LAQSIARLRALLELL
-279 SPEHNPAQRPELF
+279 SPEHDPAKRPQLF
-292 KLIVDFAQAENRKYS
+292 RLLVDFARAENRKYS

-339 RDWAK
+339 REWSK

-351 AGLIVGFMALIKLM
+351 AGFIVGFMALIKLM
-365 LARGHLPLLLEGI
+365 LARGHLPLLWEGI

-394 HFTIATKQPAMT
+394 HYTIATKQPAMT

-411 AALHEKNGRK
+411 AVLQAQYGRK
-421 KQLDDLADLI
+421 QQLEELAELI
-431 VKVARTQ
+431 VKVVRTQ
-438 FIAIVGN
+438 FVAIMGN
-445 VLLAIPTAALIALG
+445 VLLAIPTAALIALAWG
-459 WHYLF
+459 ALF

-474 QKLLHEID
+474 HKLLHEID

-511 KAIYRRIPERIAS
+511 KAIYRRIPERIS
-524 HALLRRALGENR
+524 GHRLLKRVLGENR
-536 AWKLGHYV
+536 AWRLGNYI

-557 GMFLGLTGTVGTMLG
+557 GMFLGLTGTVGTILG

-593 LDFQAPLSAV
+593 LDFQVPLSVV
-603 LLGTAGVA
+603 LLGCAGVA
-611 LIGLV
+611 LIGVV
-616 NLGVSFALA
+616 NLGVSFFLA

-635 SASMLLPLL
+635 SGSLLLPLI
-644 PILARRFLRQPQSF
+644 PMLAKRFLRRPLGF
-658 FVPPRPAAVEAGGA
+658 FLPPP
-672 PLPSPGEPAPEVAK
+672 PEPATAVDAPPADE
-686 TPD
+686 TRN

>member
-1 MTEQHLPELELSL
+1 MCET
-14 RQLCRDPG
+14 PG
-22 QTDALAALVAAVR
+22 QTDALAALIAALR
-35 PSDRQPPQHATV
+35 PGDRQPHQQATV

-54 LLEHHPDY
+54 LLEHHPEF
-62 RQALRQ
+62 REALRQ

-75 ETRQIPLYTEAGILA
+75 ESRQIPLYTDAGILA
-90 NDGFGTTLIRRLG
+90 NDGFGTTLLHRLG

-113 DSLRDRFGRL
+113 DSLRDRFGLL
-123 FNHKHDYIWLDSVPD
+123 FSDKQDYLWLEAVPD
-138 ATWHSLWKALAWN
+138 ATWHALWRAMAWQ
-151 EAPNHDSARNTR
+151 EAPRQDSARQTR
-163 LQLLESVQVLAA
+163 LQLLESVQVLSA

-191 EVERFASPFMHLNA
+191 EVERFASPFMHLSA
-205 EVQRYVDVCH
+205 EVQRYADGYR
-215 QALVDGAAP
+215 QALIDGVEP
-224 AEDEKQILVL
+224 PEDEKQVLVL
-234 LEQCEAILGKVRKNA
+234 VEQCEAILGKVRKNA
-249 ARYGISVSLTYHGLR
+249 ARYGISVNLTYHGLR
-264 LGQSIARLRALLELL
+264 LAQSIARLRALLELL
-279 SPEHNPAQRPELF
+279 SPEHDPAERPQLF
-292 KLIVDFAQAENRKYS
+292 RLLVDFARAENRKYS

-339 RDWAK
+339 REWSK
-344 MGKAAMG
+344 MGKSAMG
-351 AGLIVGFMALIKLM
+351 AGFIVGFMALIKLM
-365 LARGHLPLLLEGI
+365 LARGHLPLLWEGI

-394 HFTIATKQPAMT
+394 HYTIATKQPAMT

-411 AALHEKNGRK
+411 AVLQAQYGRK
-421 KQLDDLADLI
+421 QQLEELAELI
-431 VKVARTQ
+431 VKVVRTQ
-438 FIAIVGN
+438 FVAIMGN
-445 VLLAIPTAALIALG
+445 VLLAIPTAALIALAWG
-459 WHYLF
+459 ALF

-474 QKLLHEID
+474 HKLLHEID

-511 KAIYRRIPERIAS
+511 KAIYRRIPERIS
-524 HALLRRALGENR
+524 GHRLLKRVLGENR
-536 AWKLGHYV
+536 AWRLGNYI

-557 GMFLGLTGTVGTMLG
+557 GMFLGLTGTVGTILG

-593 LDFQAPLSAV
+593 LDFQVPLSVV
-603 LLGTAGVA
+603 LLGCAGVA
-611 LIGLV
+611 LIGVV
-616 NLGVSFALA
+616 NLGVSFFLA

-635 SASMLLPLL
+635 SGSLLLPLI
-644 PILARRFLRQPQSF
+644 PMLAKRFLRRPLGF
-658 FVPPRPAAVEAGGA
+658 FLPPP
-672 PLPSPGEPAPEVAK
+672 PEPATAGDAPPADE
-686 TPD
+686 TRS

>member
-1 MTEQHLPELELSL
+1 MTEHTVPDLESSL
-14 RQLCRDPG
+14 RRLCETPG
-22 QTDALAALVAAVR
+22 QTDALAALIAALR
-35 PSDRQPPQHATV
+35 PGDRQPHQQATV

-54 LLEHHPDY
+54 LLEHHPEF
-62 RQALRQ
+62 REALRQ

-75 ETRQIPLYTEAGILA
+75 ESRQIPLYTDAGILA
-90 NDGFGTTLIRRLG
+90 NDGFGTTLLHRLG

-113 DSLRDRFGRL
+113 DSLRDRFGLL
-123 FNHKHDYIWLDSVPD
+123 FSDKQDYLWLEAVPD
-138 ATWHSLWKALAWN
+138 ASWHALWRAMAWQ
-151 EAPNHDSARNTR
+151 EAPRQDSARQTR
-163 LQLLESVQVLAA
+163 LQLLESVQVLSA

-191 EVERFASPFMHLNA
+191 EVERFASPFMHLSA
-205 EVQRYVDVCH
+205 EVQRYADGYR
-215 QALVDGAAP
+215 QALIDGVEP
-224 AEDEKQILVL
+224 PEDEKQVLVL
-234 LEQCEAILGKVRKNA
+234 VEQCEAILGKVRKNA
-249 ARYGISVSLTYHGLR
+249 ARYGISVNLTYHGLR
-264 LGQSIARLRALLELL
+264 LAQSIARLRALLELL
-279 SPEHNPAQRPELF
+279 SPEHDPAERPQLF
-292 KLIVDFAQAENRKYS
+292 RLLVDFARAENRKYS

-339 RDWAK
+339 REWSK

-351 AGLIVGFMALIKLM
+351 AGFIVGFMALIKLM
-365 LARGHLPLLLEGI
+365 LARGHLPLLWEGI

-394 HFTIATKQPAMT
+394 HYTIATKQPAMT

-411 AALHEKNGRK
+411 AVLQAQYGRK
-421 KQLDDLADLI
+421 QQLEELAELI
-431 VKVARTQ
+431 VKVVRTQ
-438 FIAIVGN
+438 FVAIMGN
-445 VLLAIPTAALIALG
+445 VLLAIPTAALIALAWG
-459 WHYLF
+459 ALF

-474 QKLLHEID
+474 HKLLHEID

-511 KAIYRRIPERIAS
+511 KAIYRRIPERIS
-524 HALLRRALGENR
+524 GHRLLKRVLGENR
-536 AWKLGHYV
+536 AWRLGNYI

-557 GMFLGLTGTVGTMLG
+557 GMFLGLTGTVGTILG

-593 LDFQAPLSAV
+593 LDFQVPLSVV
-603 LLGTAGVA
+603 LLGCAGVA
-611 LIGLV
+611 LIGVV
-616 NLGVSFALA
+616 NLGVSFFLA

-635 SASMLLPLL
+635 SGSLLLPLI
-644 PILARRFLRQPQSF
+644 PMLAKRFLRRPLGF
-658 FVPPRPAAVEAGGA
+658 FLPPP
-672 PLPSPGEPAPEVAK
+672 PEPATAVDAPPADE
-686 TPD
+686 TRN

>member
-1 MTEQHLPELELSL
+1 MTEHTVPDLESSL
-14 RQLCRDPG
+14 RRLCETPG
-22 QTDALAALVAAVR
+22 QTDALAALIAALR
-35 PSDRQPPQHATV
+35 PGDRQPHQQATV

-54 LLEHHPDY
+54 LLEHHPEF
-62 RQALRQ
+62 REALRQ

-75 ETRQIPLYTEAGILA
+75 ESRQIPLYTDAGILA
-90 NDGFGTTLIRRLG
+90 NDGFGTTLLHRLG

-113 DSLRDRFGRL
+113 DSLRDRFGLL
-123 FNHKHDYIWLDSVPD
+123 FSDKQDYLWLEAVPD
-138 ATWHSLWKALAWN
+138 ATWHALWRAMAWQ
-151 EAPNHDSARNTR
+151 EAPRQDSARQTR
-163 LQLLESVQVLAA
+163 LQLLESVQVLSA

-191 EVERFASPFMHLNA
+191 EVERFASPFMHLSA
-205 EVQRYVDVCH
+205 EVQRYADGYR
-215 QALVDGAAP
+215 QALIDGVEP
-224 AEDEKQILVL
+224 PEDEKQVLVL
-234 LEQCEAILGKVRKNA
+234 VEQCEAILGKVRKNA
-249 ARYGISVSLTYHGLR
+249 ARYGISVNLTYHGLR
-264 LGQSIARLRALLELL
+264 LAQSIARLRALLELL
-279 SPEHNPAQRPELF
+279 SPEHDPAERPQLF
-292 KLIVDFAQAENRKYS
+292 RLLVDFARAENRKYS

-339 RDWAK
+339 REWSK

-351 AGLIVGFMALIKLM
+351 AGFIVGFMALIKLM
-365 LARGHLPLLLEGI
+365 LARGHLPLLWEGI

-394 HFTIATKQPAMT
+394 HYTIATKQPAMT

-411 AALHEKNGRK
+411 AVLQAQYGRK
-421 KQLDDLADLI
+421 QQLEELAELI
-431 VKVARTQ
+431 VKVVRTQ
-438 FIAIVGN
+438 FVAIMGN
-445 VLLAIPTAALIALG
+445 VLLAIPTAALIALAWG
-459 WHYLF
+459 ALF

-474 QKLLHEID
+474 HKLLHEID

-511 KAIYRRIPERIAS
+511 KAIYRRIPERIS
-524 HALLRRALGENR
+524 GHRLLKRVLGENR
-536 AWKLGHYV
+536 AWRLGNYI

-557 GMFLGLTGTVGTMLG
+557 GMFLGLTGTVGTILG

-593 LDFQAPLSAV
+593 LDFQVPLSVV
-603 LLGTAGVA
+603 LLGCAGVA
-611 LIGLV
+611 LIGVV
-616 NLGVSFALA
+616 NLGVSFFLA

-635 SASMLLPLL
+635 SGSLLLPLI
-644 PILARRFLRQPQSF
+644 PMLAKRFLRRPLGF
-658 FVPPRPAAVEAGGA
+658 FLPPP
-672 PLPSPGEPAPEVAK
+672 PEPATAGDAPPADE
-686 TPD
+686 TRN

>member
-1 MTEQHLPELELSL
+1 MTEHTVPDLESSL
-14 RQLCRDPG
+14 RRLCETPG
-22 QTDALAALVAAVR
+22 QTDALAALIAALR
-35 PSDRQPPQHATV
+35 PGDRQPHQQATV

-54 LLEHHPDY
+54 LLEHHPEF
-62 RQALRQ
+62 REALRQ

-75 ETRQIPLYTEAGILA
+75 ESRQIPLYTDAGILA
-90 NDGFGTTLIRRLG
+90 NDGFGTTLLHRLG

-113 DSLRDRFGRL
+113 DSLRDRFGLL
-123 FNHKHDYIWLDSVPD
+123 FSDKQDYLWLEAVPD
-138 ATWHSLWKALAWN
+138 ATWHALWRAMAWQ
-151 EAPNHDSARNTR
+151 EAPRQDSARQTR
-163 LQLLESVQVLAA
+163 LQLLESVQVLSA

-191 EVERFASPFMHLNA
+191 EVERFASPFMHLSA
-205 EVQRYVDVCH
+205 EVQRYADGYR
-215 QALVDGAAP
+215 QALIDGVEP
-224 AEDEKQILVL
+224 PEDEKQVLVL
-234 LEQCEAILGKVRKNA
+234 VEQCEAILGKVRKNA
-249 ARYGISVSLTYHGLR
+249 ARYGISVNLTYHGLR
-264 LGQSIARLRALLELL
+264 LAQSIARLRALLELL
-279 SPEHNPAQRPELF
+279 SPEHDPAERPQLF
-292 KLIVDFAQAENRKYS
+292 RLLVDFARAENRKYS

-339 RDWAK
+339 REWSK

-351 AGLIVGFMALIKLM
+351 AGFIVGFMALIKLM
-365 LARGHLPLLLEGI
+365 LARGHLPLLWEGI

-394 HFTIATKQPAMT
+394 HYTIATKQPAMT

-411 AALHEKNGRK
+411 AVLQAQYGRK
-421 KQLDDLADLI
+421 QQLEELAELI
-431 VKVARTQ
+431 VKVVRTQ
-438 FIAIVGN
+438 FVAIMGN
-445 VLLAIPTAALIALG
+445 VLLAIPTAALIALAWG
-459 WHYLF
+459 ALF

-474 QKLLHEID
+474 HKLLHEID

-511 KAIYRRIPERIAS
+511 KAIYRRIPERIS
-524 HALLRRALGENR
+524 GHRLLKRVLGENR
-536 AWKLGHYV
+536 AWRLGNYI

-557 GMFLGLTGTVGTMLG
+557 GMFLGLTGTVGTILG

-593 LDFQAPLSAV
+593 LDFQVPLSVV
-603 LLGTAGVA
+603 LLGCAGVA
-611 LIGLV
+611 LIGVV
-616 NLGVSFALA
+616 NLGVSFFLA

-635 SASMLLPLL
+635 SGSLLLPLI
-644 PILARRFLRQPQSF
+644 PMLAKRFLRRPLGF
-658 FVPPRPAAVEAGGA
+658 FLPPP
-672 PLPSPGEPAPEVAK
+672 PEPATAVDAPPADE
-686 TPD
+686 TRN

>member
-1 MTEQHLPELELSL
+1 MCET
-14 RQLCRDPG
+14 PG
-22 QTDALAALVAAVR
+22 QTDALAALIAALR
-35 PSDRQPPQHATV
+35 PGDRQPHQQATV

-54 LLEHHPDY
+54 LLEHHPEF
-62 RQALRQ
+62 REALRQ

-75 ETRQIPLYTEAGILA
+75 ESRQIPLYTDAGILA
-90 NDGFGTTLIRRLG
+90 NDGFGTTLLHRLG

-113 DSLRDRFGRL
+113 DSLRDRFGLL
-123 FNHKHDYIWLDSVPD
+123 FSDKQDYLWLEAVPD
-138 ATWHSLWKALAWN
+138 ATWHALWRAMAWQ
-151 EAPNHDSARNTR
+151 EAPRQDSARQTR
-163 LQLLESVQVLAA
+163 LQLLESVQVLSA

-191 EVERFASPFMHLNA
+191 EVERFASPFMHLSA
-205 EVQRYVDVCH
+205 EVQRYADGYR
-215 QALVDGAAP
+215 QALIDGVEP
-224 AEDEKQILVL
+224 PEDEKQVLVL
-234 LEQCEAILGKVRKNA
+234 VEQCEAILGKVRKNA
-249 ARYGISVSLTYHGLR
+249 ARYGISVNLTYHGLR
-264 LGQSIARLRALLELL
+264 LAQSIARLRALLELL
-279 SPEHNPAQRPELF
+279 SPEHDPAERPQLF
-292 KLIVDFAQAENRKYS
+292 RLLVDFARAENRKYS

-339 RDWAK
+339 REWSK

-351 AGLIVGFMALIKLM
+351 AGFIVGFMALIKLM
-365 LARGHLPLLLEGI
+365 LARGHLPLLWEGI

-394 HFTIATKQPAMT
+394 HYTIATKQPAMT

-411 AALHEKNGRK
+411 AVLQAQYGRK
-421 KQLDDLADLI
+421 QQLEELAELI
-431 VKVARTQ
+431 VKVVRTQ
-438 FIAIVGN
+438 FVAIMGN
-445 VLLAIPTAALIALG
+445 VLLAIPTAALIALAWG
-459 WHYLF
+459 ALF

-474 QKLLHEID
+474 HKLLHEID

-511 KAIYRRIPERIAS
+511 KAIYRRIPERIS
-524 HALLRRALGENR
+524 GHRLLKRVLGENR
-536 AWKLGHYV
+536 AWRLGNYI

-557 GMFLGLTGTVGTMLG
+557 GMFLGLTGTVGTILG

-593 LDFQAPLSAV
+593 LDFQVPLSVV
-603 LLGTAGVA
+603 LLGCAGVA
-611 LIGLV
+611 LIGVV
-616 NLGVSFALA
+616 NLGVSFFLA

-635 SASMLLPLL
+635 SGSLLLPLI
-644 PILARRFLRQPQSF
+644 PMLAKRFLRRPLGF
-658 FVPPRPAAVEAGGA
+658 FLPPP
-672 PLPSPGEPAPEVAK
+672 PEPATAGDAPPADE
-686 TPD
+686 TRS

>member
-1 MTEQHLPELELSL
+1 MTEHTVPDLESSL
-14 RQLCRDPG
+14 RRLCETPG
-22 QTDALAALVAAVR
+22 QTDALAALIAALR
-35 PSDRQPPQHATV
+35 PGDRQPHQQATV

-54 LLEHHPDY
+54 LLEHHPEF
-62 RQALRQ
+62 REALRQ

-75 ETRQIPLYTEAGILA
+75 ESRQIPLYTDAGILA
-90 NDGFGTTLIRRLG
+90 NDGFGTTLLHRLG

-113 DSLRDRFGRL
+113 DSLRDRFGLL
-123 FNHKHDYIWLDSVPD
+123 FSDKQDYLWLEAVPD
-138 ATWHSLWKALAWN
+138 ATWHALWRAMAWQ
-151 EAPNHDSARNTR
+151 EAPRQDSARQTR
-163 LQLLESVQVLAA
+163 LQLLESVQVLSA

-191 EVERFASPFMHLNA
+191 EVERFASPFMHLSA
-205 EVQRYVDVCH
+205 EVQRYADGYR
-215 QALVDGAAP
+215 QALIDGVEP
-224 AEDEKQILVL
+224 PEDEKQVLVL
-234 LEQCEAILGKVRKNA
+234 VEQCEAILGKVRKNA
-249 ARYGISVSLTYHGLR
+249 ARYGISVNLTYHGLR
-264 LGQSIARLRALLELL
+264 LAQSIARLRALLELL
-279 SPEHNPAQRPELF
+279 SPEHDPAERPQLF
-292 KLIVDFAQAENRKYS
+292 RLLVDFARAENRKYS

-339 RDWAK
+339 REWSK

-351 AGLIVGFMALIKLM
+351 AGFIVGFMALIKLM
-365 LARGHLPLLLEGI
+365 LARGHLPLLWEGI

-394 HFTIATKQPAMT
+394 HYTIATKQPAMT

-411 AALHEKNGRK
+411 AVLQAQYGRK
-421 KQLDDLADLI
+421 QQLEELAELI
-431 VKVARTQ
+431 VKVVRTQ
-438 FIAIVGN
+438 FVAIMGN
-445 VLLAIPTAALIALG
+445 VLLAIPTAALIALAWG
-459 WHYLF
+459 ALF

-474 QKLLHEID
+474 HKLLHEID

-511 KAIYRRIPERIAS
+511 KAIYRRIPERIS
-524 HALLRRALGENR
+524 GHRLLKRVLGENR
-536 AWKLGHYV
+536 AWRLGNYI

-557 GMFLGLTGTVGTMLG
+557 GMFLGLTGTVGTILG

-593 LDFQAPLSAV
+593 LDFQVPLSVV
-603 LLGTAGVA
+603 LLGCAGVA
-611 LIGLV
+611 LIGVV
-616 NLGVSFALA
+616 NLGVSFFLA

-635 SASMLLPLL
+635 SGSLLLPLI
-644 PILARRFLRQPQSF
+644 PMLAKRFLRRPLGF
-658 FVPPRPAAVEAGGA
+658 FLPPP
-672 PLPSPGEPAPEVAK
+672 PEPATAGDAPPADE
-686 TPD
+686 TRS

>member
-1 MTEQHLPELELSL
+1 MCET
-14 RQLCRDPG
+14 PG
-22 QTDALAALVAAVR
+22 QTDALAALIAALR
-35 PSDRQPPQHATV
+35 PGDRQPHQQATV

-54 LLEHHPDY
+54 LLEHHPEF
-62 RQALRQ
+62 REALRQ

-75 ETRQIPLYTEAGILA
+75 ESRQIPLYTDAGILA
-90 NDGFGTTLIRRLG
+90 NDGFGTTLLHRLG

-113 DSLRDRFGRL
+113 DSLRDRFGLL
-123 FNHKHDYIWLDSVPD
+123 FSDKQDYLWLEAVPD
-138 ATWHSLWKALAWN
+138 ATWHALWRAMAWQ
-151 EAPNHDSARNTR
+151 EAPRQDSARQTR
-163 LQLLESVQVLAA
+163 LQLLESVQVLSA

-191 EVERFASPFMHLNA
+191 EVERFASPFMHLSA
-205 EVQRYVDVCH
+205 EVQRYADGYR
-215 QALVDGAAP
+215 QALIDGVEP
-224 AEDEKQILVL
+224 PEDEKQVLVL
-234 LEQCEAILGKVRKNA
+234 VEQCEAILGKVRKNA
-249 ARYGISVSLTYHGLR
+249 ARYGISVNLTYHGLR
-264 LGQSIARLRALLELL
+264 LAQSIARLRALLELL
-279 SPEHNPAQRPELF
+279 SPEHDPAERPQLF
-292 KLIVDFAQAENRKYS
+292 RLLVDFARAENRKYS

-339 RDWAK
+339 REWSK

-351 AGLIVGFMALIKLM
+351 AGFIVGFMALIKLM
-365 LARGHLPLLLEGI
+365 LARGHLPLLWEGI

-394 HFTIATKQPAMT
+394 HYTIATKQPAMT

-411 AALHEKNGRK
+411 AVLQAQYGRK
-421 KQLDDLADLI
+421 QQLEELAELI
-431 VKVARTQ
+431 VKVVRTQ
-438 FIAIVGN
+438 FVAIMGN
-445 VLLAIPTAALIALG
+445 VLLAIPTAALIALAWG
-459 WHYLF
+459 ALF

-474 QKLLHEID
+474 HKLLHEID

-511 KAIYRRIPERIAS
+511 KAIYRRIPERIS
-524 HALLRRALGENR
+524 GHRLLKRVLGENR
-536 AWKLGHYV
+536 AWRLGNYI

-557 GMFLGLTGTVGTMLG
+557 GMFLGLTGTVGTILG

-593 LDFQAPLSAV
+593 LDFQVPLSVV
-603 LLGTAGVA
+603 LLGCAGVA
-611 LIGLV
+611 LIGVV
-616 NLGVSFALA
+616 NLGVSFFLA

-635 SASMLLPLL
+635 SGSLLLPLI
-644 PILARRFLRQPQSF
+644 PMLAKRFLRRPLGF
-658 FVPPRPAAVEAGGA
+658 FLPPP
-672 PLPSPGEPAPEVAK
+672 PEPATAVDAPPADE
-686 TPD
+686 TRN

>member
-1 MTEQHLPELELSL
+1 MTEHTVPDLESSL
-14 RQLCRDPG
+14 RRLCETPG
-22 QTDALAALVAAVR
+22 QTDALAELIAALR
-35 PSDRQPPQHATV
+35 PGDRQPAQQATV

-54 LLEHHPDY
+54 LLEHHAEF
-62 RQALRQ
+62 REALRQ

-75 ETRQIPLYTEAGILA
+75 ESRQIPLYTDAGILA
-90 NDGFGTTLIRRLG
+90 NDGFGTTLLHRLG

-113 DSLRDRFGRL
+113 DSLRDRFGLL
-123 FNHKHDYIWLDSVPD
+123 FSDKQDYLWLETVPD
-138 ATWHSLWKALAWN
+138 ATWHALWRAMAWQ
-151 EAPNHDSARNTR
+151 ETPRQDSERQTR
-163 LQLLESVQVLAA
+163 LQLLESVQVLSA

-205 EVQRYVDVCH
+205 EVQRYVDGYR
-215 QALVDGAAP
+215 QALTDGVEP
-224 AEDEKQILVL
+224 PEDEKQVLVL
-234 LEQCEAILGKVRKNA
+234 LDQCEAILGKVRKNA
-249 ARYGISVSLTYHGLR
+249 ARYGISVNLTYHGLR
-264 LGQSIARLRALLELL
+264 LAQSIARLRALLELL
-279 SPEHNPAQRPELF
+279 SPGHNPAERPQLF
-292 KLIVDFAQAENRKYS
+292 QLLVDFARAENRKYS

-327 GRHGEHYIAEDR
+327 GRQGEHYIAEDR
-339 RDWAK
+339 KEWSQ

-351 AGLIVGFMALIKLM
+351 AGLLVGFMALIKLM
-365 LARGHLPLLLEGI
+365 LARGHLPLLWEGI

-411 AALHEKNGRK
+411 AVLQAQYGRK
-421 KQLDDLADLI
+421 KQLEELSELI
-431 VKVARTQ
+431 VKVVRTQ
-438 FIAIVGN
+438 FVAIMGN
-445 VLLAIPTAALIALG
+445 VLLAIPTAALIALA
-459 WHYLF
+459 WNALF

-482 PIHSLA
+482 PVHSLA

-511 KAIYRRIPERIAS
+511 KAIYRRIPERIAN
-524 HALLRRALGENR
+524 HRLLKRMLGENR
-536 AWKLGHYV
+536 AWRLGNYI

-557 GMFLGLTGTVGTMLG
+557 GMFLGLTGTVGTILG

-588 FASVA
+588 FASVS
-593 LDFQAPLSAV
+593 LDFQVPLSAV
-603 LLGTAGVA
+603 LLGCAGVA

-616 NLGVSFALA
+616 NLGVSFFLA

-635 SASMLLPLL
+635 SGSLLLPLI
-644 PILARRFLRQPQSF
+644 PMLAKRFLRRPLSF
-658 FVPPRPAAVEAGGA
+658 FVPPPLLPAPAAETP
-672 PLPSPGEPAPEVAK
+672 PLDETRG
-686 TPD
+686 